1 MKIIILFF
9 KGCEYMFS
17 RTVKPH
23 VDKINS
29 TVNTV
34 NNLCDTCIKM
44 IDSLAYSQMQA
55 VKDGYTRKETVMP
68 TLAKIADMKLQLQ
81 NQKIIANSVLVQV
94 DNLGMVNLT
103 DPEIIFSI
111 QNMDK
116 ALEGCINAVIN
127 IQNSIKE
134 IVK

>member
-1 MKIIILFF
+1 
-9 KGCEYMFS
+9 MFS

>member
-1 MKIIILFF
+1 
-9 KGCEYMFS
+9 MFS
-17 RTVKPH
+17 RAVKPH

-81 NQKIIANSVLVQV
+81 NQKIIANSVIVQV

>member
-1 MKIIILFF
+1 
-9 KGCEYMFS
+9 MFS
-17 RTVKPH
+17 RAVKPH

-94 DNLGMVNLT
+94 DNLGMVHLT

>member
-81 NQKIIANSVLVQV
+81 NQKIIANSVIVQV